1 MGPEVLVMSLRAWEG
16 LSVEDRDI
24 FRDSAR
30 KSGAFMRS
38 LWGGLEER
46 SREQARAAGNTIIAN
61 FDRKPF
67 ETAMSPIYDTTVT
80 DPDMRQLL
88 ERIRKVQ

>member
-1 MGPEVLVMSLRAWEG
+1 MSLRAWEG

-88 ERIRKVQ
+88 ERIRQVQ